1 MTRFAEGGNVAPKKK
16 KMSVKA
22 KRKTRKTELPF
33 SGPSCDPKKAQA
45 KKKK

>member
-1 MTRFAEGGNVAPKKK
+1 MTRFTEGGNVAPKK

-22 KRKTRKTELPF
+22 KRKTTKTVLPF
-33 SGPSCDPKKAQA
+33 SGPKCAPRKARA